1 MVDIE
6 LTQRLGSAGAVLIEG
21 PKACGKTETARQ
33 QAQSMVF
40 LDTDL
45 DARAVLSL
53 NPGLVLDGPAPRL
66 IDEWQVEPSIWNHVR
81 RKVDCLLY
89 TSPSPRDRTR
99 SRMPSSA

>member
-1 MVDIE
+1 MIYRPRMVDIE
-6 LTQRLGSAGAVLIEG
+6 LTQRLASAGAVLIEG

-53 NPGLVLDGPAPRL
+53 DPGLVLDGPTPRPL
-66 IDEWQVEPSIWNHVR
+66 
-81 RKVDCLLY
+81 
-89 TSPSPRDRTR
+89 PRQQR
-99 SRMPSSA
+99 P